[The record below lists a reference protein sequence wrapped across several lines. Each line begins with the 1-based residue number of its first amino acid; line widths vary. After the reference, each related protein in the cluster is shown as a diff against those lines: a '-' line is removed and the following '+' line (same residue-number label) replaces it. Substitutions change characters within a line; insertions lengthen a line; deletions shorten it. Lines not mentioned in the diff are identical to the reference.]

1 MQINDLIPGIFNYC
15 DRWCERCVYSN
26 RCLVFQKES
35 EQKIKHI
42 LKDEDPDDP
51 TIFAQDIADNFREA
65 LETLNKMMEGMDDKI
80 HLDEAAD
87 LDDDFEKIIEPNM
100 KMFDLHTKS
109 NDFFKECSIF
119 IKKIETHLSNQN
131 DEFMRENKEQKLLA
145 EVVAVL
151 SWYSPQILVKC
162 KRANFSLKEMNLAVD
177 EEMRGYA
184 TEDLNVTLKI
194 AYLGIKKCLQVLTD
208 LYNHMNEFSDEI
220 IELLVIGSNTEK
232 ELLKL
237 FPEIPSYKRPYF
249 D

>member
-1 MQINDLIPGIFNYC
+1 MNDLIPGIFNYC

-80 HLDEAAD
+80 DLDEDAD

-100 KMFDLHTKS
+100 EMFDLHTKS
-109 NDFFKECSIF
+109 NDFFRECSIF
-119 IKKIETHLSNQN
+119 IKKIESHLSNRN
-131 DEFMRENKEQKLLA
+131 DELMRENKEPKLLA

-162 KRANFSLKEMNLAVD
+162 KRANFSLKEINLAVD
-177 EEMRGYA
+177 EVMRVYA
-184 TEDLNVTLKI
+184 IEDFNVTLKI

-220 IELLVIGSNTEK
+220 INLLVIGNDTEK

-237 FPEIPSYKRPYF
+237 FPEIQIYKRPYF

>member
-1 MQINDLIPGIFNYC
+1 MQSNDLIPGIFNYC
-15 DRWCERCVYSN
+15 DRWCERCFYSN
-26 RCLVFQKES
+26 KCLVFQKES

-65 LETLNKMMEGMDDKI
+65 FETLNKMMEGMDDKI
-80 HLDEAAD
+80 DLDED
-87 LDDDFEKIIEPNM
+87 VDYIDDTEEIQETNTEM
-100 KMFDLHTKS
+100 YDLHAKS
-109 NDFFKECSIF
+109 NEFFKECSIF
-119 IKKIETHLSNQN
+119 IKKIESQLAEKNN
-131 DEFMRENKEQKLLA
+131 EFRHENKEQKLLV

-162 KRANFSLKEMNLAVD
+162 KRANFSLKEMNLAVE

-194 AYLGIKKCLQVLTD
+194 AYLGIQKCLHVLRD
-208 LYNHMNEFSDEI
+208 LYNHMNELSDEI
-220 IELLVIGSNTEK
+220 ITLMVIGNDTEK
-232 ELLKL
+232 ELLRL
-237 FPEIPSYKRPYF
+237 FPEVPNYKRPYF